1 VSYAVNQF
9 GDQLGVVAL
18 AVLVLDQTG
27 SALAT
32 AGFFFAA
39 KFLPAFAAPPL
50 TAASDRLPPRAALSG
65 LYAAES
71 LLFVALAL
79 VASSAF
85 SLPAILLLA
94 FADGTLALTARALSR
109 ATTSALLRDRLREGN
124 AVLNVAFAVSTAVGP
139 AVAGVLV
146 ATVGVSATLAVD
158 ATSFAVVALLF
169 VWGRPLPN
177 ASADVSGHWFSRLRA
192 GLDYVR
198 ERPLL
203 RALVGLEAIG
213 FVFFTLVIPI
223 EVVYAKETLEAGDVG
238 FGVLLGAWGLGL
250 VLGSALFGRFRD
262 RPIHVLVGVS
272 TLLVGVGYLGLAI
285 APGIVL
291 ACAASVVGGTGN
303 GIQWVAVLTAVQ
315 EAVSGEFQAR
325 VVGLL
330 ESVGAA
336 MPGVGYI
343 IGGVVT
349 SISSPRTAYLLAGSG
364 VIAVA
369 MAMTAR
375 LSAAVP
381 EPVRSAADA

>member
-1 VSYAVNQF
+1 
-9 GDQLGVVAL
+9 VVAL

-50 TAASDRLPPRAALSG
+50 TAATDRVAPRAALSG

-71 LLFVALAL
+71 LLFAALAFL
-79 VASSAF
+79 ASSAF
-85 SLPAILLLA
+85 SLPVILLLA
-94 FADGTLALTARALSR
+94 FADGTFALTARALSR
-109 ATTSALLRDRLREGN
+109 ATTSALLGPRLREGN
-124 AVLNVAFAVSTAVGP
+124 AVLNVAFAVSTAAGP
-139 AVAGVLV
+139 AVAGILV

-158 ATSFAVVALLF
+158 AASFAVVALIL
-169 VWGRPLPN
+169 VWGDPLPN
-177 ASADVSGHWFSRLRA
+177 AGTDLSGRWFTRLRA

-198 ERPLL
+198 RRPLL

-223 EVVYAKETLEAGDVG
+223 EVVYAKETLDAGDVG

-262 RPIHVLVGVS
+262 RPVHVLVGVS
-272 TLLVGVGYLGLAI
+272 TLLVGLGYLGLAV
-285 APGIVL
+285 APGIAL
-291 ACAASVVGGTGN
+291 ACAASVIGGTGN

-315 EAVSGEFQAR
+315 EEVTGEFQAR

-336 MPGVGYI
+336 MPGLGYV

-349 SISSPRTAYLLAGSG
+349 TVSSPRTAYLVAGLG
-364 VIAVA
+364 VVAVA
-369 MAMTAR
+369 AAMAAR
-375 LSAAVP
+375 LSDMGP